1 MCFRKDELIVP
12 EESEDDEENEDPLC
26 EIFNTEDKSNSKPC
40 KTIADTHELTEEI
53 EGKIDKVHLTL
64 R

>member
-12 EESEDDEENEDPLC
+12 EESEEDEENEDPLC

-40 KTIADTHELTEEI
+40 KTIADTHELT
-53 EGKIDKVHLTL
+53 
-64 R
+64 